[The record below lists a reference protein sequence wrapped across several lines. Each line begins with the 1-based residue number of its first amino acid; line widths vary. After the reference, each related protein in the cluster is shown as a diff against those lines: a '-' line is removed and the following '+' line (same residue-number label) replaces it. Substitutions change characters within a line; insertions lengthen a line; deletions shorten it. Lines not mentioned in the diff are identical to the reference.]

1 MSELHLG
8 HKFIKLKKKVEEI
21 MKIENTIKIIKEIH
35 PNDIIFLK
43 VGQFYHC
50 YGKDAVF
57 RFSN

>member
-1 MSELHLG
+1 
-8 HKFIKLKKKVEEI
+8 

-50 YGKDAVF
+50 YGKK
-57 RFSN
+57 RRCI

>member
-1 MSELHLG
+1 
-8 HKFIKLKKKVEEI
+8 

-50 YGKDAVF
+50 YRKDAVF